1 MGDLR
6 YIDAGV
12 DIDAGNRAVEMIK
25 KAVRSTHNEGVLA
38 GIGPFAGAFAIP
50 TGYREPVLVSS
61 TDSVGTKVKVAIA
74 VNRHQGIGIDL
85 VNHCVNDIA
94 TGGAE
99 PLFFLD
105 YFATGKLQPKLLAEI
120 IDGAAEACRA
130 AGCALVGGET
140 AEMPGVYA
148 LGDYDIAG
156 FIVGTVDRDRMSG
169 GRPPRAGDVLVGIP
183 SSGLHTNGFSLV
195 RRLFREEHYQGSYPE
210 LAVDGREPSLA
221 DVLLEPHRSYL
232 SELRLARGTV
242 DVLGVAHITGGGIK
256 ENIPRCLPD
265 GLGAEIQTST
275 WDVPAIFKLIES
287 RGVLRDEMWRIFN
300 MGIGMVLV
308 VAAADASALL
318 RALDGSGARTI
329 GAVVAQDGPERVRLV

>member
-12 DIDAGNRAVEMIK
+12 DIDAGNRAVQLIK
-25 KAVRSTHNEGVLA
+25 QAVKSTHTAGVLSDL
-38 GIGPFAGAFAIP
+38 GRFASAFELP
-50 TGYREPVLVSS
+50 GGYREPVLVSS

-74 VNRHQGIGIDL
+74 VNRHRGIGVDL

-94 TGGAE
+94 TSGAE

-105 YFATGKLQPKLLAEI
+105 YFATGKLRPELLADV
-120 IDGAAEACRA
+120 IDGTASACRE

-156 FIVGTVDRDRMSG
+156 FIVGIAEKAALVQ
-169 GRPPRAGDVLVGIP
+169 PRQVSAGDVLVGLP

-195 RRLFREEHYQGSYPE
+195 RYLFREDSFLSQVPE
-210 LAVDGREPSLA
+210 LGRSLA
-221 DVLLEPHRSYL
+221 DELLEPHRSYL
-232 SELRLARGTV
+232 SQLRLARGAV
-242 DVLGVAHITGGGIK
+242 DVLGVAHITGGGLL
-256 ENIPRCLPD
+256 ENVPRCLPD
-265 GLGAEIQTST
+265 GLGAEIERGA
-275 WDVPAIFKLIES
+275 WEVPRVFKLIES
-287 RGVLRDEMWRIFN
+287 KGVRPDEMWRTFN

-308 VAAADASALL
+308 VRQADLGELL
-318 RALDGSGARTI
+318 RALDGSGALVI
-329 GAVVAQDGPERVRLV
+329 GKVAALDGPERVRLV